1 MWGEVGAGGHSD
13 RVALMSLVAF
23 GRLIPA
29 GFQGGRRP
37 LGGTG
42 DPEASPPSRTSHMA
56 SCQPHHPR
64 LDFNQQQLGFQDC
77 GLQIFGTMKCGEK
90 CGESS

>member
-1 MWGEVGAGGHSD
+1 MRWGQGDTVTGSLSCPWWPLDGSFQPDFRVVGGP
-13 RVALMSLVAF
+13 LV
-23 GRLIPA
+23 
-29 GFQGGRRP
+29 
-37 LGGTG
+37 GTG

-64 LDFNQQQLGFQDC
+64 LNFNQQQLGFQDC
-77 GLQIFGTMKCGEK
+77 GLQIFGTMKRGEK